1 MDTMLKRDEYGGVG
15 YRSIAKDVSMLLLL
29 AAKALI
35 APVLLVVAAIVEHK
49 WGVAVGGWVLGLP
62 LTSGPASFFLLT
74 EHGPRFAENA
84 ARGTLLGL
92 VGAGVFVAGYS
103 LASAARGWPRSLAL
117 AGIACLSVTFGL
129 SQVHL
134 GLPTTMAFAVV
145 VLGLV
150 AMVARGPKRATAA
163 TEESAPSTTRRGL
176 VLRMILASTVV
187 IGVSVASTVLGSVV
201 SGMLVSL
208 PAITAV
214 MVVSTHRTAGRDCA
228 RRMLRGSVAGM
239 WGGAAFF
246 AVIALL
252 VTTTTPGVT
261 YLAAAVVAALVAALS
276 GRVAASPRRAY
287 LPRTARPAAASST
300 SSAASL
306 TVR

>member
-1 MDTMLKRDEYGGVG
+1 
-15 YRSIAKDVSMLLLL
+15 MLLLL
-29 AAKALI
+29 TAKALI
-35 APVLLVVAAIVEHK
+35 APVLLAVAAVVEHK
-49 WGVAVGGWVLGLP
+49 WGAAVGGWVLGLP

-103 LASAARGWPRSLAL
+103 LAAAERGWRRSLTF
-117 AGIACLSVTFGL
+117 AGIACLSVTFAL

-134 GLPTTMAFAVV
+134 GLDMTMLFAAV

-150 AMVARGPKRATAA
+150 AIVARGPKRATSAA
-163 TEESAPSTTRRGL
+163 EAAPPTTRRGL
-176 VLRMILASTVV
+176 ILRMLFASVV
-187 IGVSVASTVLGSVV
+187 VVGVSVASTMLGSVV
-201 SGMLVSL
+201 SGMLASV

-214 MVVSTHRTAGRDCA
+214 MAVSTHRAAGRDCA

-239 WGGAAFF
+239 CGGAAFF
-246 AVIALL
+246 MVVALL

-276 GRVAASPRRAY
+276 GRVAAAPRRV
-287 LPRTARPAAASST
+287 AAA
-300 SSAASL
+300 A
-306 TVR
+306 

>member
-1 MDTMLKRDEYGGVG
+1 MDTMLKRAEYGGVR
-15 YRSIAKDVSMLLLL
+15 YRFIAKDVFMLLLL
-29 AAKALI
+29 ATKALI

-49 WGVAVGGWVLGLP
+49 WGATVGGWVLGLP

-103 LASAARGWPRSLAL
+103 LAAAERGPRRSLAL
-117 AGIACLSVTFGL
+117 AGIACLSVTFAL

-134 GLPTTMAFAVV
+134 GLDTTMLFAAV

-150 AMVARGPKRATAA
+150 AVIARGPKRATGAA
-163 TEESAPSTTRRGL
+163 VDSAPTTTGRAL
-176 VLRMILASTVV
+176 VVRMILASVV
-187 IGVSVASTVLGSVV
+187 VVGVSVASTMLGSVI
-201 SGMLVSL
+201 SGMLATV

-214 MVVSTHRTAGRDCA
+214 MVVSTHRSSGRDCA

-246 AVIALL
+246 TVIALL

-276 GRVAASPRRAY
+276 GKVAASPRRAI
-287 LPRTARPAAASST
+287 AAA
-300 SSAASL
+300 
-306 TVR
+306 